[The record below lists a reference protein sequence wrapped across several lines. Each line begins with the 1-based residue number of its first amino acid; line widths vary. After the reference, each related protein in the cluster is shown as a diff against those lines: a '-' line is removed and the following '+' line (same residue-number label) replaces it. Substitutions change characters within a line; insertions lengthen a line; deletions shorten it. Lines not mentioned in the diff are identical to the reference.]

1 MKKWIALVMACC
13 LAFSAAAAL
22 AEEEATVPY
31 IDRVPEA
38 MVYESVW
45 VAEDGEWRIEA
56 FAEDDGFRM
65 LVVHRLGD
73 NMEEGWEYSAAL
85 GEDNA
90 MTAVPMGLHYRED
103 VVEGTSETLYED
115 GDAVFTLNG
124 DGKLLWNDKKEDAG
138 KGLEF
143 QKIGTFYG
151 TTWLKGDIEVEFY
164 DWYDGQYDIRAY
176 RKGADGEVLEDA
188 IFKGDYDADAD
199 AITAEGFFDPDKP
212 ITVIFSHDEEGNV
225 VWTENE
231 ESTVLEYCF
240 ENAEG

>member
-13 LAFSAAAAL
+13 LVFAAAAAL

-56 FAEDDGFRM
+56 FAEDDGFLM
-65 LVVHRLGD
+65 WVVHRLGD
-73 NMEEGWEYSAAL
+73 NKEDCWEYSAAL

-103 VVEGTSETLYED
+103 VVEGTRETLYED
-115 GDAVFTLNG
+115 GDAEFTLNA

-231 ESTVLEYCF
+231 ESTVLEYYF
-240 ENAEG
+240 DETEG